1 MKSVI
6 KTRHLLLLAAL
17 CLSGSLAIVWVLMP
31 AIDAP
36 LTATQSSIE
45 IAPGDTQ
52 QARDTN
58 LHIQQQQIGR
68 LPALP
73 PLPRS
78 LRDTQHNV
86 RLHSDAQGNLILS
99 ADILHLFEFY
109 LTALS
114 EEPLEASLN
123 RISRDLATQLQ
134 GPALEQARDL
144 LRRYLD
150 FKIALGELHN
160 LPAIMDN
167 QGRYALDAIRLR
179 QQQVQALRQQHFSS
193 TEYPVFFQE
202 QDDYDAFMQ
211 EQLQLAEN
219 QNLGARQ
226 RQEAIAQLEQQLPE
240 SLRKAREEATRET
253 RLYEQVE
260 LMKQQGASAEELF
273 QLRTQVLGNEAA
285 TALAQL
291 DEQHAQWDKRLASYE
306 QERAAIEQSGLSPQ
320 DQKMA
325 VASLIEQRFEPDER
339 SQIEALELYR

>member
-1 MKSVI
+1 MNSVI
-6 KTRHLLLLAAL
+6 KTRHLLLLTAL
-17 CLSGSLAIVWVLMP
+17 CLSGSIAIVWLLMP
-31 AIDAP
+31 TMDTPPTTI
-36 LTATQSSIE
+36 QSSAE
-45 IAPGDTQ
+45 IASGDAQ

-58 LHIQQQQIGR
+58 LQIQQQQIDS

-86 RLHSDAQGNLILS
+86 RLQSDAQGNLIVR

-114 EEPLEASLN
+114 EEPLEVSLN
-123 RISRDLATQLQ
+123 RISRDLAAQLQ

-150 FKIALGELHN
+150 FKIALGDLHN
-160 LPAIMDN
+160 LPAIMDS
-167 QGRYALDAIRLR
+167 QGRYALDAIQLR

-193 TEYPVFFQE
+193 TEYPIFFQE

-211 EQLQLAEN
+211 QQLQLAED
-219 QNLGARQ
+219 QSLDASQ

-240 SLRKAREEATRET
+240 NIRQAREEATRET
-253 RLYEQVE
+253 RLYEQAE

-273 QLRTQVLGNEAA
+273 QLRAQVLGNEAA

-320 DQKMA
+320 DKSMA
-325 VASLIEQRFEPDER
+325 VANLIEQRFQPDER
-339 SQIEALELYR
+339 PQVEALELYR

>member
-1 MKSVI
+1 VI

-17 CLSGSLAIVWVLMP
+17 CLSGSLAIVWL
-31 AIDAP
+31 
-36 LTATQSSIE
+36 LTPTTGSPPTAAQSSAE
-45 IAPGDTQ
+45 IAPDDTQ

-58 LHIQQQQIGR
+58 LQIQQQQIDR
-68 LPALP
+68 LPPLP

-114 EEPLEASLN
+114 EESLEVCLN
-123 RISRDLATQLQ
+123 RISRDLAAQLQ
-134 GPALEQARDL
+134 GAALEQARDL

-150 FKIALGELHN
+150 FKIALGDLHN
-160 LPAIMDN
+160 LPAIMDS
-167 QGRYALDAIRLR
+167 QGRYALDAIQLR
-179 QQQVQALRQQHFSS
+179 QQQVRALRQQHFSS
-193 TEYPVFFQE
+193 SEYPVFFQE

-211 EQLQLAEN
+211 QQLQLAED
-219 QNLGARQ
+219 QTLDAGQ

-240 SLRKAREEATRET
+240 SIRQAREEATRET

-260 LMKQQGASAEELF
+260 RMKQQGASAEQLF
-273 QLRTQVLGNEAA
+273 QLRAQVLGHEAA

-291 DEQHAQWDKRLASYE
+291 DEQHAQWNKRLASYE

-320 DQKMA
+320 DKQSA
-325 VASLIEQRFEPDER
+325 VASLIEQRFQPDER
-339 SQIEALELYR
+339 PQVEALELYR